1 MSAIT
6 TGQSLDEPG
15 RVRAAAAGAIGN
27 VLEWYDFAAYGFFAV
42 IFGQNFFP
50 SSNHL
55 VSLLSAFA
63 VFAAAFFM
71 RPIGGAIFGHI
82 GDRYGRKTA
91 LLISTTAM
99 ALSTLLIGC
108 LPTYGTAGAMAPV
121 LLVALRL
128 IQGLSLGGEYASSV
142 TFLAE
147 LSRPNSRGLVGSLAP
162 LGSTLG
168 SLLGSCLGAL
178 VAHLLSPA
186 DLVAWGW
193 RVPFLLGIGLGGLAF
208 WLRRGQLANDA
219 GRPRAGGFPLLEA
232 LRIEPLPML
241 RVFML
246 GCALLGY
253 FYLAF
258 VYFVTFVQQVDGL
271 TAGDAFVINTL
282 SLTVSVLLMPLFGWL
297 SDRWGRRP
305 VILLALVAMLLFTWP
320 LFRLLSSHHREIK
333 VLLGQLGFGL
343 LLSAYGAPLPA
354 AMAESFGGRTR
365 CSALAVSYNLAAALA
380 GGTAPIIAT
389 ALVDPHARHPMGPA
403 VYLMA
408 LAALSLPAALTLRR
422 MEGKPLR
429 A

>member
-6 TGQSLDEPG
+6 AAKSLE
-15 RVRAAAAGAIGN
+15 RRRIMAAAAGAVGN

-82 GDRYGRKTA
+82 GDRYGRRTA
-91 LLISTTAM
+91 LLISTIVM

-108 LPTYGTAGAMAPV
+108 LPTYTTAGALAPV
-121 LLVALRL
+121 LLVVLRL
-128 IQGLSLGGEYASSV
+128 SQGLSLGGEYASSV

-147 LSRPNSRGLVGSLAP
+147 LSRPASRGLLGSLAP
-162 LGSTLG
+162 LGATLG

-178 VAHLLSPA
+178 VAHLLTPA
-186 DLVAWGW
+186 DLLAWGW
-193 RVPFLLGIGLGGLAF
+193 RIPFLLGIGLGALAF
-208 WLRRGQLANDA
+208 WLRRGQLSDEAA
-219 GRPRAGGFPLLEA
+219 RPRAGGFPLLQA
-232 LRIEPLPML
+232 LRIDPLPML
-241 RVFML
+241 RAFML

-253 FYLAF
+253 FYLVF

-271 TAGDAFVINTL
+271 TPGDAFVINTL
-282 SLTVSVLLMPLFGWL
+282 SLTVSILLMPVFGWL

-305 VILLALVAMLLFTWP
+305 VIVLALAAMLVFTWP

-333 VLLGQLGFGL
+333 VLLGQLGFAVL
-343 LLSAYGAPLPA
+343 LAAYGAPLAA
-354 AMAESFGGRTR
+354 AMAESFSGRTR

-380 GGTAPIIAT
+380 GGTAPVIAT
-389 ALVDPHARHPMGPA
+389 ALVDPQARHPMGPA
-403 VYLMA
+403 VYLLA
-408 LAALSLPAALTLRR
+408 LAALSLVAALTLQRT
-422 MEGKPLR
+422 EGKPLR